1 MPLYICRCRRKCRMQ
16 RRHSPLLTAFTFAAL
31 AVHCPRP
38 LLPVGLGRRLLQR
51 QEQLV
56 CRLGQGESSHNHRV
70 FPFRNPPRLMAPP
83 VIYCAQDGECS
94 GANSEYLAVLC
105 PHSCGTCT
113 LTCEDT
119 DVSCSAWAKNGDCTT
134 NAGFML
140 KACPTSCGLCTPACK
155 DVHED
160 CAGWTSAGACAEN
173 PDVSNMHKRAQ
184 LHHRTCFAQLHRR
197 IRAQKPL
204 SPRTVFNSHVAV
216 YAQALPGLVRRVP

>member
-1 MPLYICRCRRKCRMQ
+1 MNQATIIM
-16 RRHSPLLTAFTFAAL
+16 
-31 AVHCPRP
+31 
-38 LLPVGLGRRLLQR
+38 
-51 QEQLV
+51 
-56 CRLGQGESSHNHRV
+56 

-173 PDVSNMHKRAQ
+173 PDVSNMHMFRAAAPSHSRAEAPVTTHRVQ
-184 LHHRTCFAQLHRR
+184 LACGSLCSSTARSRAACAVTSAR
-197 IRAQKPL
+197 IRTTIAPAGR
-204 SPRTVFNSHVAV
+204 PRASATRTPASH
-216 YAQALPGLVRRVP
+216 

>member
-1 MPLYICRCRRKCRMQ
+1 
-16 RRHSPLLTAFTFAAL
+16 
-31 AVHCPRP
+31 
-38 LLPVGLGRRLLQR
+38 
-51 QEQLV
+51 
-56 CRLGQGESSHNHRV
+56 
-70 FPFRNPPRLMAPP
+70 
-83 VIYCAQDGECS
+83 
-94 GANSEYLAVLC
+94 
-105 PHSCGTCT
+105 
-113 LTCEDT
+113 
-119 DVSCSAWAKNGDCTT
+119 
-134 NAGFML
+134 ML